1 MKGIMKYAVSTLLTN
16 CKLGTHLLCLEILE
30 AENADMAVGAVTTA
44 ALKKNSGYYL
54 AGVTALRCDQAAIAQ
69 NTHEASSA

>member
-30 AENADMAVGAVTTA
+30 AENADMAVGYEPVAAVWRHPRMVAVHHAMADA
-44 ALKKNSGYYL
+44 A
-54 AGVTALRCDQAAIAQ
+54 AGGSKAG
-69 NTHEASSA
+69 